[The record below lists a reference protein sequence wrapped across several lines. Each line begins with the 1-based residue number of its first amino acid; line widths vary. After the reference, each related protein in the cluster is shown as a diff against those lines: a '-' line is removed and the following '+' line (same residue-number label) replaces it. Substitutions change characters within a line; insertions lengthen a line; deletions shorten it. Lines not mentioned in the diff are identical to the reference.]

1 MFLFHIN
8 KLNPQAMKSTQK
20 TKKFQYDKASIDLP
34 DQKTWKDLE
43 RIGMESVNKENL
55 APDCKNI
62 KKVERILDKAFD
74 LLLNKLIR
82 QN

>member
-1 MFLFHIN
+1 
-8 KLNPQAMKSTQK
+8 MKSSQK
-20 TKKFQYDKASIDLP
+20 IKNIRHEKASIDLP
-34 DQKTWKDLE
+34 QQKTWKDLE